1 MAYHWYRR
9 IPITSS
15 KQGCEPKELMS
26 KIFQSTIRKNVI
38 RSPKEYVVNLLAD
51 ECSQTEEFAVN
62 PMQNGLETIP
72 LTWVFTVK

>member
-1 MAYHWYRR
+1 
-9 IPITSS
+9 
-15 KQGCEPKELMS
+15 MS